1 MTRALLPFRLPK
13 KRTKMVRLEIPPFMK
28 ASEIGNKV

>member
-1 MTRALLPFRLPK
+1 MTRALLPFRLPEK
-13 KRTKMVRLEIPPFMK
+13 GLKWSGLEIPPFMK